1 MQAQPQPLTL
11 AGISDRLDR
20 LPASRFHAK
29 ILVVAA
35 LSLLFDTLDTAVTG
49 FILASLRTTWHFD
62 ASTIGIVS
70 AIGLSGYLVGSFIC
84 GFVADH
90 IGRKKTI
97 LFTLVLYSIFSAG
110 RGLSNTVGVFAFL
123 NFFTWFF
130 VGAESSTVPPYLA
143 ELWPSRTR
151 GKLVGWMMAFFGAGI
166 ALSPV
171 WSLLI
176 IPTLGWRWAL
186 FLTAPFA
193 LIGGIMRSVLP
204 ESPRW
209 LIRAGRPSDAETVM
223 ARIETEV
230 FKSVG
235 PLSAS
240 TAPTQR
246 REESSTR
253 RVQPRELV
261 GAAYRTVTLM
271 LWAAWFAEFGVL
283 YTYQIFLPTILSAEG
298 LSIVKSF
305 GYSVVIYSSVIPGYV
320 FGGYVVEW
328 FDRKYAIVLAFVSI
342 TAFGTLFGHSRSPA
356 QIMTFAGLTV
366 FFLSIGSTAIYTY
379 TPELY
384 PTEIRATAMG
394 IASAWGR
401 VGAVTMLLVFGHFFA
416 TLGKSLLV
424 LVIDPVLIAAVIVV
438 FCFGPS
444 TRGRP
449 LQETPGG

>member
-1 MQAQPQPLTL
+1 MPTQTQPLTI
-11 AGISDRLDR
+11 GEVSDRLDR

-29 ILVVAA
+29 ILIVAA

-49 FILASLRTTWHFD
+49 FVLASLRSTWHFD
-62 ASTIGIVS
+62 AKTIGIVS
-70 AIGLSGYLVGSFIC
+70 AVGLSGYLVGSAIC

-97 LFTLVLYSIFSAG
+97 LFTLILYSIFSAW
-110 RGLSNTVGVFAFL
+110 RGLSNTIGVFAFL

-143 ELWPSRTR
+143 ELWPARTR

-171 WSLLI
+171 WALLI

-209 LIRAGRPSDAETVM
+209 LIRAGRPSDAEAVM
-223 ARIETEV
+223 LRIESEV
-230 FKSVG
+230 SRSSG
-235 PLSAS
+235 PLLAAATPGQSEQEL
-240 TAPTQR
+240 P
-246 REESSTR
+246 TR
-253 RVQPRELV
+253 RANTRELL
-261 GAAYRTVTLM
+261 GAANRRVTLM
-271 LWAAWFAEFGVL
+271 LWAAWFAEYGVL

-298 LSIVKSF
+298 HSIVKSF
-305 GYSVVIYSSVIPGYV
+305 RYSVVIYSSVIPGYV
-320 FGGYVVEW
+320 LGGYVVEW
-328 FDRKYAIVLAFVSI
+328 LDRKYTILLSFVSI
-342 TAFGTLFGHSRSPA
+342 AAFGTLFGHSQSPA

-366 FFLSIGSTAIYTY
+366 FFLSLGSTAIYTY
-379 TPELY
+379 TPELH

-401 VGAVTMLLVFGHFFA
+401 VGAVTMLLIFGHFFA
-416 TLGKSLLV
+416 TLGKSLLF
-424 LVIDPVLIAAVIVV
+424 LIIDPVLILAAIVV
-438 FCFGPS
+438 LGFGPS
-444 TRGRP
+444 TRGKP
-449 LQETPGG
+449 LQET